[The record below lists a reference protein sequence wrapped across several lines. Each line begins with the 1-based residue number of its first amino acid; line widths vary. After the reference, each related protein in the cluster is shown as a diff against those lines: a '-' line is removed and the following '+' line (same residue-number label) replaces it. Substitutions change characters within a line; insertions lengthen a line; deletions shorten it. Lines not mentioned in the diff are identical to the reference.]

1 MGLYLVVKGD
11 LAEIIFESMDCWG
24 ISDVSDW
31 GSNMKSGR
39 EGGEGGWV
47 C

>member
-11 LAEIIFESMDCWG
+11 LAEIIFESMDCRV

-31 GSNMKSGR
+31 VSNMKNGCK
-39 EGGEGGWV
+39 GGEGGWV